1 MNIKLLITAILLIF
15 VNSSIKT
22 SKNDTSLIENDNIQ
36 RPLTKEAFTEIK
48 EVINKVIEFVELNE
62 KSSNEEIKETNLR
75 NHTDSFICKSCL
87 YTFDKFHNF
96 LKKKYGFI
104 ILEEF
109 LATLCSLNLKHY
121 ICEKIIK
128 LYAPTVVDS
137 LVDHYFNPEYICTNR
152 LICKFNHFIKL
163 NPDDY
168 ARELLKDK
176 PKQLNDNDKSNKQNK
191 LTPDSSS
198 HIWKVL
204 HVTDIHTDLEYSE
217 VN

>member
-1 MNIKLLITAILLIF
+1 MKLLITTFLLIF
-15 VNSSIKT
+15 VNSTINISQNNT
-22 SKNDTSLIENDNIQ
+22 HSNENDNLQ

-48 EVINKVIEFVELNE
+48 EVVNKVIEFVELKE
-62 KSSNEEIKETNLR
+62 KSSNEEVKETNLR

-87 YTFDKFHNF
+87 YTFNKFHIF

-104 ILEEF
+104 IIEEV
-109 LATLCSLNLKHY
+109 LAALCSLNLKHY
-121 ICEKIIK
+121 ICQKIIK

-137 LVDHYFNPEYICTNR
+137 LIDHYFNPEYICTNR

-176 PKQLNDNDKSNKQNK
+176 PKQLNDNDKSNKQNNLIHDPSAPK
-191 LTPDSSS
+191 
-198 HIWKVL
+198 WKVL
-204 HVTDIHTDLEYSE
+204 HVSDIHTDLEYSE